1 MLKININNASFEVEN
16 DKGTLTINQEVFD
29 GDIQPLGSNHFHIL
43 YQNRS
48 YNAEIVK
55 ADYAEKSFTVKINGN
70 TYQIAVQDRFDLLL
84 EQLGMGKASKQKLNN
99 LKAPMPGLILDILV
113 KEGDKVKKGDNLLIL
128 EAMKMENMIKSTGEG
143 TVKSIK
149 ISKGDRVEKN
159 HVLIVFD

>member
-16 DKGTLTINQEVFD
+16 HKDTLTINQEVFD

-84 EQLGMGKASKQKLNN
+84 EQLGMGKASKQKLND

-149 ISKGDRVEKN
+149 TSRGDRVEKN